1 MISWRERT
9 IAAVLSVAATGGL
22 MWHLVAT
29 GKLSAPEAAFFGLFV
44 CCLLWAL
51 LLCVLNEP
59 DHKPVLAPLLERYV
73 LNPLGNR
80 LEQRR
85 LEKWREEGRAQA
97 RAEIRACLKQRGL
110 NPDDFLS
117 PERF

>member
-1 MISWRERT
+1 MIGWRERT
-9 IAAVLSVAATGGL
+9 IAAVLSVATTSGL
-22 MWHLVAT
+22 MWHLVAA
-29 GKLSAPEAAFFGLFV
+29 GKLSTPEAALFGLFV
-44 CCLLWAL
+44 FGLLWAL

-59 DHKPVLAPLLERYV
+59 DRERVLAPLLERYV
-73 LNPLGNR
+73 LNPVGNR

-97 RAEIRACLKQRGL
+97 RAEIRARLKQRGL
-110 NPDDFLS
+110 NPDDFLP